1 MTVNGDSDARGSDDE
16 HPGKQEFP
24 GQIGMDARDP
34 EQLNA
39 RQRRDH
45 GVDGEPADAQKEG
58 QDGTR
63 IGTAVAE
70 DAPGEDDLRQ
80 AAFRSSVAEKAE
92 NHRPGQRANQHRQQ
106 PVPNAQPVIGRQ
118 QARGQ
123 EAGVIDERAR
133 PEKAQFR
140 RTAVSLGVRNGVD
153 AVRLDLEKGI

>member
-1 MTVNGDSDARGSDDE
+1 
-16 HPGKQEFP
+16 
-24 GQIGMDARDP
+24 MDARAP

-63 IGTAVAE
+63 IGTAIAE

-80 AAFRSSVAEKAE
+80 PAFRSSVAEKAE
-92 NHRPGQRANQHRQQ
+92 DHRPGERADQHRQQ
-106 PVPNAQPVIGRQ
+106 PVPNPQPVIGRQ

-123 EAGVIDERAR
+123 EAGVVDESTR
-133 PEKAQFR
+133 PEKAQFP
-140 RTAVSLGVRNGVD
+140 RTAVALGVRNGVD
-153 AVRLDLEKGI
+153 AVRLDLEKCI